1 MANQRSGPVQLPSLL
16 ELQAPTLNHM
26 SEAPGLAATLARA
39 VQASLET
46 GQRFPHLLLIG
57 PADSGKQTIAATVA
71 RELGAPLVCINPA
84 SLQGPDE
91 LHDILMTVPRG
102 AVVLVGNLEGQWA
115 ISSDLCRVAQGN
127 RVRKMPTPPWALSG
141 ESWKRTGADE
151 PYRQFTI
158 IATTR
163 DIDAE
168 RYGCTA
174 WAELVLYTTR
184 TASTESLRI
193 DRTLRRVGLAPDTE
207 ALAKLSE
214 FAVNS
219 GVRTLRLARSIAL
232 WAGER
237 NATTLNAELATVALG
252 ELSDQLVEPARL
264 VRLRSGKPANGRK
277 SATSPPDEWSDASA
291 TDTASR
297 ETGPTTK
304 QLLAASVLVVAILA
318 SAMFLAMGTYHLV
331 FGRLP
336 SP

>member
-1 MANQRSGPVQLPSLL
+1 
-16 ELQAPTLNHM
+16 
-26 SEAPGLAATLARA
+26 
-39 VQASLET
+39 
-46 GQRFPHLLLIG
+46 
-57 PADSGKQTIAATVA
+57 
-71 RELGAPLVCINPA
+71 
-84 SLQGPDE
+84 
-91 LHDILMTVPRG
+91 
-102 AVVLVGNLEGQWA
+102 
-115 ISSDLCRVAQGN
+115 
-127 RVRKMPTPPWALSG
+127 
-141 ESWKRTGADE
+141 
-151 PYRQFTI
+151 
-158 IATTR
+158 
-163 DIDAE
+163 
-168 RYGCTA
+168 
-174 WAELVLYTTR
+174 
-184 TASTESLRI
+184 LRI

-207 ALAKLSE
+207 ALAKLAE

-264 VRLRSGKPANGRK
+264 VRLRSGKPPTGRK
-277 SATSPPDEWSDASA
+277 SATSHMDGWSDDSA

-318 SAMFLAMGTYHLV
+318 SAMFLAMGAYHLI

>member
-1 MANQRSGPVQLPSLL
+1 MANQRSGPVQLPSML

-84 SLQGPDE
+84 SLQGSDE

-115 ISSDLCRVAQGN
+115 ICSDLCRVAQGD
-127 RVRKMPTPPWALSG
+127 RVRKRPTPPWALSG
-141 ESWKRTGADE
+141 EGWKGTNADE

-163 DIDAE
+163 DTNAE
-168 RYGCTA
+168 GYGCTA
-174 WAELVLYTTR
+174 WAEMVLYTTR

-193 DRTLRRVGLAPDTE
+193 DRTLRRVGLSSDTE
-207 ALAKLSE
+207 ALAKLAE

-264 VRLRSGKPANGRK
+264 VRLRNGKPANASK
-277 SATSPPDEWSDASA
+277 SATSPTGEWSDASA
-291 TDTASR
+291 TETASR
-297 ETGPTTK
+297 ETGATTK
-304 QLLAASVLVVAILA
+304 QLLAASVLVVAVVA
-318 SAMFLAMGTYHLV
+318 SAMFLAMGMYHLI